1 MAALARIGSV
11 PCALK
16 PLYWTT
22 AIPWGLLRS
31 LWKYFCA
38 CDRTWSALLDPS
50 MSVIFCA
57 TPGPSPTELFPGIG
71 SVRNAARV
79 GQKRFNP
86 CRCCV
91 APLVTT
97 LGQRRHTSVT

>member
-1 MAALARIGSV
+1 MAALARIGRV
-11 PCALK
+11 PFALK

-22 AIPWGLLRS
+22 AIPWGRWKVSVYSSLLRS

-50 MSVIFCA
+50 MSAIFCA

-79 GQKRFNP
+79 GQKRSNP
-86 CRCCV
+86 CRN
-91 APLVTT
+91 
-97 LGQRRHTSVT
+97 